1 MRRVLVILVILVPL
15 VVLAN
20 MANLNFKNSEGYVI
34 WKGKLLLNG
43 EVPYIPNTP
52 ISSAFLGESKQYTSN
67 TTASFITTPQLTLHN
82 FDPFTTRKGWYNP
95 CVPLYL
101 RYRYDTLQPWA
112 VLRFDSGIGN
122 NLKTVINLDFSK
134 DYRSYI
140 SHGPSGN
147 ATPFINLPVELLK
160 GDVRALNFS
169 FPSFGYAAYATKEF
183 QASIGR
189 YKLSWGPMRNGLTI
203 SNASNYYDN
212 FSSSFVTPMG
222 KYGNFSYT
230 FNMISVI
237 PLLSGS
243 EWERQRKV
251 SASSPHYWD
260 LNQDQVYDEPSKLI
274 VGHRFDIKLSKRLR
288 IGVGE
293 INVVG
298 GKHPDLTDFNPF
310 IVFHNTYGEGFSNVM
325 MSLDFSLVPFKGF
338 QIYGEFTMDD
348 YSAPTEAGARGK
360 PSAMAYGLG
369 AEYFLESLSGMFRI
383 SAEAYHTDTWMYN
396 RWQPLLKITNRTITK
411 SELPGARDANEYPLG
426 FKYGPDL
433 NAFSLLLEWLGSAIS
448 ASVEFE
454 HFVQGEVTLDTP
466 YLNMN
471 EPSDEP
477 GEFTDPESWRGPVGE
492 LKKANILTV
501 NLKGTLW
508 GFKIGSDFSLYFG
521 DYFEQYTSRKIT
533 YELRPFIEFDF

>member
-1 MRRVLVILVILVPL
+1 MKSIWLLLVILVPI
-15 VVLAN
+15 VALAN
-20 MANLNFKNSEGYVI
+20 IANLNFKADDSYIV
-34 WKGKLLLNG
+34 WKAELLLNK
-43 EVPYIPNTP
+43 EVPAVPNTP
-52 ISSAFLGESKQYTSN
+52 ISSAFMGEPEQFTSN
-67 TTASFITTPQLTLHN
+67 TTASFTTTPQLTLHN
-82 FDPFTTRKGWYNP
+82 FEPFTTRKGWYNP

-112 VLRFDSGIGN
+112 ILRFDSDISSN
-122 NLKTVINLDFSK
+122 AKAVINLDFKK

-147 ATPFINLPVELLK
+147 ATPLANLPVELLK
-160 GDVRALNFS
+160 GDVRALDFS
-169 FPSFGYAAYATKEF
+169 FPSFGYAAYATGEF
-183 QASIGR
+183 QASLGR

-212 FSSSFVTPMG
+212 FSSSYVTPMG
-222 KYGNFSYT
+222 KSGNFSYT

-237 PLLSGS
+237 PLLSGG

-251 SASSPHYWD
+251 SVGSPHYWD

-274 VGHRFDIKLSKRLR
+274 VGHRFDIKLNKRLR

-338 QIYGEFTMDD
+338 QIYGEFAMDD
-348 YSAPTEAGARGK
+348 YSGPTEAGARGK
-360 PSAMAYGLG
+360 PAAMAYGLG
-369 AEYFLESLSGMFRI
+369 AEYFLESTRGIYHF

-433 NAFSLLLEWLGSAIS
+433 NAFSLLMQWFGNSIS

-454 HFVQGEVTLDTP
+454 HFTQGEVTLDTP
-466 YLNMN
+466 YLNMD

-477 GEFTDPESWRGPVGE
+477 GEFTDPEYWRGPVGE

-501 NLKGTLW
+501 KLEGTLC
-508 GFKIGSDFSLYFG
+508 GFRIGSDFSLYFG
-521 DYFEQYTSRKIT
+521 SYFEQYTTRKVT
-533 YELRPFIEFDF
+533 FELRPFIEIVF